1 MSACRK
7 WRGQL
12 VEAVY
17 GELDG
22 ARRAAFEQH
31 LADCAGCA
39 EELATLEATAA
50 RVAEALPPRPHV
62 DAWSRL
68 RPALD
73 ALDQAPRPAR
83 LRLSYAAAAVLA
95 AALVVLGVGLG
106 ALLRP
111 PVPPLTP
118 DAAVARS
125 GADVDAELGRY
136 LERATPLLLAIAN
149 RGGAG
154 EASYDPAVERRLAA
168 RLAAD
173 AADLRRDLEGRGRR
187 RSAALVSELELVFLQ
202 ISNLPEGEYVRGVE
216 MVRATI
222 DDRALLFQLSVEE
235 MRRLAGPQA

>member
-1 MSACRK
+1 MNACRK
-7 WRGQL
+7 CRGHL

-17 GELDG
+17 GVLDG
-22 ARRAAFEQH
+22 ARRTAFEAH

-50 RVAEALPPRPHV
+50 RVAEALPARPHV

-73 ALDQAPRPAR
+73 ALDRAPRPAR
-83 LRLSYAAAAVLA
+83 LRLPYPAAAALA

-106 ALLRP
+106 VLLRP
-111 PVPPLTP
+111 PAPAVPPSAEAPT
-118 DAAVARS
+118 AA
-125 GADVDAELGRY
+125 GVDAELGRY

-149 RGGAG
+149 RGGAS

-168 RLAAD
+168 RLAAE
-173 AADLRRDLEGRGRR
+173 AADLRRELQERGRR
-187 RSAALVSELELVFLQ
+187 RRAALVSDLEVVFLQ
-202 ISNLPEGEYVRGVE
+202 IANLPASEYVRGVE

-235 MRRLAGPQA
+235 MRRLAGPKA